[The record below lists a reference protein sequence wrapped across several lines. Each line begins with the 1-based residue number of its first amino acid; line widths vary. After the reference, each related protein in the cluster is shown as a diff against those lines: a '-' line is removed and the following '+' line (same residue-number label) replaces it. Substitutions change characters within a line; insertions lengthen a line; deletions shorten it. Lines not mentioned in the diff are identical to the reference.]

1 MQRRNLIKALA
12 CGTGCAF
19 LPFNPLESGLSLLQN
34 AYALETTDTLSKVKA
49 MFYEKK
55 EGTAIECHLCP
66 RHCLVTDLER
76 GYCGVRENQ
85 GGEYYTL
92 VHSRACAMNIDP
104 IEKKPFF
111 HFHPGTS
118 AFSIATAG
126 CNVNCKFC
134 QNWDISQVRPE
145 QVNNVKLPPDEIAK
159 ICIERS
165 VPNVAYTY
173 SEPVVFYEY
182 MYDTCVEGRKH
193 GIRNVMV
200 TGGYIEKDP
209 LKKIMPVMDAI
220 KVDLKAYSENYYKE
234 VVNGELQ
241 PVLDALKIMHE
252 YGIWTEI
259 VYLVVPTM
267 NDSREEFTKLCDWIL
282 NNLSD
287 SVPVHFTRFHPTYL
301 MTNLPPTPVKTL
313 EMAYGI
319 AKKSGLKFPYIGNV
333 PGHMA
338 EKTYCPNC
346 GKVIVDRTGF
356 QIRSIDI
363 EGGKC
368 KFCQY
373 PIPGVWS

>member
-1 MQRRNLIKALA
+1 MKRRTLIKALA
-12 CGTGCAF
+12 CGTGCAL
-19 LPFNPLESGLSLLQN
+19 LPFNPLENGFSLLQN
-34 AYALETTDTLSKVKA
+34 AYAFETTDTLSKVKA

-76 GYCGVRENQ
+76 GYCGVRENHD
-85 GGEYYTL
+85 GEYYTL

-145 QVNNVKLPPDEIAK
+145 QVNNVKLPPEEIAA
-159 ICIERS
+159 ICKEKS
-165 VPNVAYTY
+165 VPTVAYTY
-173 SEPVVFYEY
+173 SEPVVFFEY

-209 LKKIMPVMDAI
+209 LQKIMPVMDAI
-220 KVDLKAYSENYYKE
+220 KVDLKAFSEKYYKD

-241 PVLDALKIMHE
+241 PVLNALKMMHE

-267 NDSREEFTKLCDWIL
+267 NDSRDEFAKTCDWIIS
-282 NNLSD
+282 NLSD
-287 SVPVHFTRFHPTYL
+287 TVPIHFTRFHPTYL

-313 EMAYGI
+313 EMAYDI
-319 AKKSGLKFPYIGNV
+319 AKSSGLKFPYIGNV

-346 GKVIVDRTGF
+346 GKVVVDRSGF

-363 EGGKC
+363 EDGKC
-368 KFCQY
+368 KFCRY

>member
-1 MQRRNLIKALA
+1 MQRRTLIKALA

-19 LPFNPLESGLSLLQN
+19 LPFNPLENGLSLLQN

-165 VPNVAYTY
+165 VPTVAYTY

-313 EMAYGI
+313 EMAYDI